1 MATIDIFNLS
11 PRDFNLQMQE
21 EAMYRTPAELDEL
34 RREYRNRNSMAGK
47 LMGLLAPEEGK
58 RRSTFLPVDAPQGM
72 SIFDALRSGQATPA
86 VPQGLVDLITGGTRG
101 VESAREYAQG
111 VPPRADALN
120 DALAMSGLAM
130 TGGGLAAST
139 LRPKKPSLPSAPKER
154 GDMILNMLKEGDAA
168 NITDD
173 MFDMGDSVK
182 TTQLNQYLFENYDL
196 PMDAESRAQRL
207 FQMGYRREGMHG
219 TSKETAGTTE
229 TPDILAFQPST
240 AGSYGRGVYVD
251 PVRDGDIGVSRYY
264 AEPRGREAGT
274 SGTYYPLLTKG
285 KLIEKGSYDD
295 EYFQALDDVA
305 KANPKESDQARATT
319 EDAMNRLAE
328 QRVSEQGF
336 AGVGGAGEYTIFD
349 PANIRSRSAR
359 ADPRL
364 AHLSNIMAAN
374 ASKSTG
380 LLTSSAADLRRQAN
394 IERFGYDPNETPEVD
409 TSYRG
414 GHQPAGPQD
423 ENPVRLDDVTISTTG
438 EQAGYPSDFYSS
450 QGQRQYAQGPR
461 FADDEFGLSNQQS
474 YRAIQ
479 AARGNPDAEV
489 TIYRGVPNE
498 ESITSINAG
507 DFVTLS
513 PKYAELHA
521 SSGYGPRGE
530 DAGKVISQKVKVKDV
545 YFAGDDV
552 NEFGYFPDTT
562 AANASKS
569 TGLLT
574 TAASEAQD
582 MAKRILELRA
592 EGRASEVTDEMMAQ
606 ADPQYMFANTPL
618 PMDEASRM
626 ARAEA
631 AGFEGDLFHGG
642 KGGYDIMRTDA
653 GTGKTSG
660 TGAFLTPSNKLAE
673 TYSPVVDGSVYPLMS
688 RSSAPIVN
696 ADMQNW
702 NNIESPVYAFDP
714 KTMDDIEVIDE
725 YGRASTDDI
734 AREARKIS
742 EAIEIQDVSDRGP
755 RAWGMTQYPAVSNV
769 RVEYNP
775 ANIRSRFARF
785 DPEFA
790 HLSNLSA
797 ANVSPLGGLL
807 AQSGVSDKQAERIE
821 EYLRRRGLLD

>member
-120 DALAMSGLAM
+120 DALAMAGLAM

-154 GDMILNMLKEGDAA
+154 GDMILSMLKEGDAA

-229 TPDILAFQPST
+229 TPDILAFRPST
-240 AGSYGRGVYVD
+240 AGAYGRGVYVD

-285 KLIEKGSYDD
+285 KLMERGSYDD
-295 EYFQALDDVA
+295 IFQQAMEDLG
-305 KANPKESDQARATT
+305 ESSAVTR
-319 EDAMNRLAE
+319 DAADRLAE

-374 ASKSTG
+374 ASKSAG

-394 IERFGYDPNETPEVD
+394 IERFGYDPNEAPEVD

-414 GHQPAGPQD
+414 GHQPVGPQD

-450 QGQRQYAQGPR
+450 QGQRLYAQGPR
-461 FADDEFGLSNQQS
+461 FSDDEYGIANQQS

-562 AANASKS
+562 AANVSKP
-569 TGLLT
+569 TGLLVI
-574 TAASEAQD
+574 EQ
-582 MAKRILELRA
+582 
-592 EGRASEVTDEMMAQ
+592 Q
-606 ADPQYMFANTPL
+606 ARGNKKL
-618 PMDEASRM
+618 
-626 ARAEA
+626 
-631 AGFEGDLFHGG
+631 GDLFESQNV
-642 KGGYDIMRTDA
+642 DISTATTPQIENVLDMAQRRGILDPR
-653 GTGKTSG
+653 S
-660 TGAFLTPSNKLAE
+660 AF
-673 TYSPVVDGSVYPLMS
+673 
-688 RSSAPIVN
+688 
-696 ADMQNW
+696 
-702 NNIESPVYAFDP
+702 
-714 KTMDDIEVIDE
+714 
-725 YGRASTDDI
+725 
-734 AREARKIS
+734 
-742 EAIEIQDVSDRGP
+742 
-755 RAWGMTQYPAVSNV
+755 
-769 RVEYNP
+769 
-775 ANIRSRFARF
+775 
-785 DPEFA
+785 
-790 HLSNLSA
+790 NL
-797 ANVSPLGGLL
+797 
-807 AQSGVSDKQAERIE
+807 K
-821 EYLRRRGLLD
+821 RGLLD

>member
-1 MATIDIFNLS
+1 MIS
-11 PRDFNLQMQE
+11 
-21 EAMYRTPAELDEL
+21 EAL
-34 RREYRNRNSMAGK
+34 
-47 LMGLLAPEEGK
+47 
-58 RRSTFLPVDAPQGM
+58 
-72 SIFDALRSGQATPA
+72 
-86 VPQGLVDLITGGTRG
+86 G
-101 VESAREYAQG
+101 VG
-111 VPPRADALN
+111 
-120 DALAMSGLAM
+120 GLAM
-130 TGGGLAAST
+130 AGGG
-139 LRPKKPSLPSAPKER
+139 
-154 GDMILNMLKEGDAA
+154 
-168 NITDD
+168 
-173 MFDMGDSVK
+173 VV
-182 TTQLNQYLFENYDL
+182 
-196 PMDAESRAQRL
+196 
-207 FQMGYRREGMHG
+207 
-219 TSKETAGTTE
+219 
-229 TPDILAFQPST
+229 
-240 AGSYGRGVYVD
+240 GV
-251 PVRDGDIGVSRYY
+251 
-264 AEPRGREAGT
+264 PRGAVG
-274 SGTYYPLLTKG
+274 
-285 KLIEKGSYDD
+285 
-295 EYFQALDDVA
+295 
-305 KANPKESDQARATT
+305 AN
-319 EDAMNRLAE
+319 
-328 QRVSEQGF
+328 
-336 AGVGGAGEYTIFD
+336 
-349 PANIRSRSAR
+349 
-359 ADPRL
+359 
-364 AHLSNIMAAN
+364 
-374 ASKSTG
+374 
-380 LLTSSAADLRRQAN
+380 AADLRRQAN
-394 IERFGYDPNETPEVD
+394 IERFGYDPNETPEVSGFD
-409 TSYRG
+409 AYLRRV
-414 GHQPAGPQD
+414 
-423 ENPVRLDDVTISTTG
+423 N
-438 EQAGYPSDFYSS
+438 PSDKRIPEENRPNLRMGDMYGMLPRDAEHVSNIGS
-450 QGQRQYAQGPR
+450 ADIYRTPDGSYYATAYNPDLGEMDVVGYAIKGDKETDLQVVSEMQGKGIGGELQYLFR
-461 FADDEFGLSNQQS
+461 KE
-474 YRAIQ
+474 
-479 AARGNPDAEV
+479 NPDAPTGGLTEAGEASLLK
-489 TIYRGVPNE
+489 TYNKLRDDGV
-498 ESITSINAG
+498 
-507 DFVTLS
+507 V
-513 PKYAELHA
+513 
-521 SSGYGPRGE
+521 
-530 DAGKVISQKVKVKDV
+530 
-545 YFAGDDV
+545 
-552 NEFGYFPDTT
+552 

-592 EGRASEVTDEMMAQ
+592 QGRASEVTDEMMAQ

>member
-336 AGVGGAGEYTIFD
+336 AGVGGAGEYTI
-349 PANIRSRSAR
+349 
-359 ADPRL
+359 
-364 AHLSNIMAAN
+364 
-374 ASKSTG
+374 
-380 LLTSSAADLRRQAN
+380 
-394 IERFGYDPNETPEVD
+394 D

-521 SSGYGPRGE
+521 SSGYGPRGRCGQGNI
-530 DAGKVISQKVKVKDV
+530 AKGK
-545 YFAGDDV
+545 
-552 NEFGYFPDTT
+552 
-562 AANASKS
+562 SKRR
-569 TGLLT
+569 LLCW
-574 TAASEAQD
+574 
-582 MAKRILELRA
+582 R
-592 EGRASEVTDEMMAQ
+592 
-606 ADPQYMFANTPL
+606 
-618 PMDEASRM
+618 
-626 ARAEA
+626 
-631 AGFEGDLFHGG
+631 
-642 KGGYDIMRTDA
+642 
-653 GTGKTSG
+653 
-660 TGAFLTPSNKLAE
+660 
-673 TYSPVVDGSVYPLMS
+673 
-688 RSSAPIVN
+688 
-696 ADMQNW
+696 
-702 NNIESPVYAFDP
+702 
-714 KTMDDIEVIDE
+714 
-725 YGRASTDDI
+725 
-734 AREARKIS
+734 
-742 EAIEIQDVSDRGP
+742 
-755 RAWGMTQYPAVSNV
+755 
-769 RVEYNP
+769 
-775 ANIRSRFARF
+775 
-785 DPEFA
+785 
-790 HLSNLSA
+790 
-797 ANVSPLGGLL
+797 
-807 AQSGVSDKQAERIE
+807 
-821 EYLRRRGLLD
+821 

>member
-130 TGGGLAAST
+130 TGGGVAAST
-139 LRPKKPSLPSAPKER
+139 LRPKKPSLPNAPKER
-154 GDMILNMLKEGDAA
+154 GDMILNMLKDGDAA

-219 TSKETAGTTE
+219 TSKERGGEFDDE
-229 TPDILAFQPST
+229 TPDILAFRPSEHG
-240 AGSYGRGVYVD
+240 AIGSGVYVD
-251 PVRDGDIGVSRYY
+251 PLLDGRIGASQYF
-264 AEPRGREAGT
+264 AEPNRREGGE
-274 SGTYYPLLTKG
+274 SGAYYPILTKG
-285 KLIEKGSYDD
+285 KMMPSGNYKSM
-295 EYFQALDDVA
+295 FSQALEDLGKSGDKSFEARKAADRLVA
-305 KANPKESDQARATT
+305 
-319 EDAMNRLAE
+319 
-328 QRVSEQGF
+328 QRVAEQGF
-336 AGVGGAGEYTIFD
+336 SGMGDIGEYTIID

-364 AHLSNIMAAN
+364 AHLSNIM
-374 ASKSTG
+374 
-380 LLTSSAADLRRQAN
+380 
-394 IERFGYDPNETPEVD
+394 
-409 TSYRG
+409 
-414 GHQPAGPQD
+414 
-423 ENPVRLDDVTISTTG
+423 
-438 EQAGYPSDFYSS
+438 
-450 QGQRQYAQGPR
+450 
-461 FADDEFGLSNQQS
+461 
-474 YRAIQ
+474 
-479 AARGNPDAEV
+479 
-489 TIYRGVPNE
+489 
-498 ESITSINAG
+498 
-507 DFVTLS
+507 
-513 PKYAELHA
+513 
-521 SSGYGPRGE
+521 
-530 DAGKVISQKVKVKDV
+530 
-545 YFAGDDV
+545 
-552 NEFGYFPDTT
+552 

-631 AGFEGDLFHGG
+631 AGFEGGLLH
-642 KGGYDIMRTDA
+642 
-653 GTGKTSG
+653 G
-660 TGAFLTPSNKLAE
+660 TGADIVGVDKDKLGQKQDLLGTGFYSTTSPKRSERYVPKETDPLTEERVFSEGGNVIPLLARNTAQFDLTKPTGIPNAVKIGKAFE
-673 TYSPVVDGSVYPLMS
+673 GSDFDVEYRGEGDQVFIKSKTDPQMSVYIDSYQDGIATLQKLKDVFG
-688 RSSAPIVN
+688 R
-696 ADMQNW
+696 
-702 NNIESPVYAFDP
+702 NNVTNILEEAGFSGLKAEEGFGNITNLNYEP
-714 KTMDDIEVIDE
+714 
-725 YGRASTDDI
+725 TD
-734 AREARKIS
+734 
-742 EAIEIQDVSDRGP
+742 V
-755 RAWGMTQYPAVSNV
+755 
-769 RVEYNP
+769 
-775 ANIRSRFARF
+775 RSRFARF

-797 ANVSPLGGLL
+797 ANASPLGGLL

>member
-130 TGGGLAAST
+130 TGGGAVAKPKGSLGAFFAREDGTLEDALKLAKSGRGIFHSSQADQFDEINKYGVEPQYGPWAREIAEGATEDPRFLDEMPMAAWWSEQPDWVKMKT
-139 LRPKKPSLPSAPKER
+139 ARAAGKSVNDVTVDDIRKYGHLSIADADEYADTVYRIPEEGIDYEGSQVSDLTGEEMPLYATDLYEFGDDNVGRYPFGIERNELVTRETIEPKYSLTGQDLIDFLR
-154 GDMILNMLKEGDAA
+154 DYDTTAA
-168 NITDD
+168 N
-173 MFDMGDSVK
+173 V
-182 TTQLNQYLFENYDL
+182 
-196 PMDAESRAQRL
+196 
-207 FQMGYRREGMHG
+207 
-219 TSKETAGTTE
+219 
-229 TPDILAFQPST
+229 
-240 AGSYGRGVYVD
+240 
-251 PVRDGDIGVSRYY
+251 
-264 AEPRGREAGT
+264 
-274 SGTYYPLLTKG
+274 
-285 KLIEKGSYDD
+285 
-295 EYFQALDDVA
+295 
-305 KANPKESDQARATT
+305 
-319 EDAMNRLAE
+319 
-328 QRVSEQGF
+328 
-336 AGVGGAGEYTIFD
+336 
-349 PANIRSRSAR
+349 
-359 ADPRL
+359 
-364 AHLSNIMAAN
+364 
-374 ASKSTG
+374 SKSAG

-394 IERFGYDPNETPEVD
+394 IERFGYDPNETPEID

-414 GHQPAGPQD
+414 GHQPVGPQD

-461 FADDEFGLSNQQS
+461 FEDDEFGLSNQQS

-498 ESITSINAG
+498 EGITSINAG

-569 TGLLT
+569 AGLLT

-592 EGRASEVTDEMMAQ
+592 QGRASEVTDEMMAQ

-631 AGFEGDLFHGG
+631 AGFKGNLFHGG

-797 ANVSPLGGLL
+797 ANVSPIGGLL
-807 AQSGVSDKQAERIE
+807 AQSGANQQSGPVAPNLID
-821 EYLRRRGLLD
+821 EYLKSLQARR

>member
-130 TGGGLAAST
+130 TGGG
-139 LRPKKPSLPSAPKER
+139 
-154 GDMILNMLKEGDAA
+154 
-168 NITDD
+168 
-173 MFDMGDSVK
+173 VV
-182 TTQLNQYLFENYDL
+182 
-196 PMDAESRAQRL
+196 
-207 FQMGYRREGMHG
+207 
-219 TSKETAGTTE
+219 
-229 TPDILAFQPST
+229 
-240 AGSYGRGVYVD
+240 GV
-251 PVRDGDIGVSRYY
+251 
-264 AEPRGREAGT
+264 PRGAVG
-274 SGTYYPLLTKG
+274 
-285 KLIEKGSYDD
+285 
-295 EYFQALDDVA
+295 
-305 KANPKESDQARATT
+305 AN
-319 EDAMNRLAE
+319 
-328 QRVSEQGF
+328 
-336 AGVGGAGEYTIFD
+336 
-349 PANIRSRSAR
+349 
-359 ADPRL
+359 
-364 AHLSNIMAAN
+364 
-374 ASKSTG
+374 
-380 LLTSSAADLRRQAN
+380 AADLRRQAN
-394 IERFGYDPNETPEVD
+394 IDRFGYDPNEAPEVD

-414 GHQPAGPQD
+414 GHQPVGPQD
-423 ENPVRLDDVTISTTG
+423 ENPVRLDDVTTSTTG
-438 EQAGYPSDFYSS
+438 EQAGYPSDFYSG
-450 QGQRQYAQGPR
+450 QGQRLYAQGPR

-498 ESITSINAG
+498 EGITSINAG

-569 TGLLT
+569 AGLLT

-592 EGRASEVTDEMMAQ
+592 QGRASEVTDEMMAQ

>member
-1 MATIDIFNLS
+1 
-11 PRDFNLQMQE
+11 
-21 EAMYRTPAELDEL
+21 
-34 RREYRNRNSMAGK
+34 
-47 LMGLLAPEEGK
+47 
-58 RRSTFLPVDAPQGM
+58 
-72 SIFDALRSGQATPA
+72 
-86 VPQGLVDLITGGTRG
+86 
-101 VESAREYAQG
+101 
-111 VPPRADALN
+111 
-120 DALAMSGLAM
+120 M

-154 GDMILNMLKEGDAA
+154 GDMILNMLKEGQAA

-229 TPDILAFQPST
+229 TPDILAFRPST
-240 AGSYGRGVYVD
+240 AGAYGRGVYVD
-251 PVRDGDIGVSRYY
+251 PVRDGDIGASRYY

-295 EYFQALDDVA
+295 EYFKALDDVA

-364 AHLSNIMAAN
+364 AHLSDIM
-374 ASKSTG
+374 
-380 LLTSSAADLRRQAN
+380 
-394 IERFGYDPNETPEVD
+394 
-409 TSYRG
+409 
-414 GHQPAGPQD
+414 
-423 ENPVRLDDVTISTTG
+423 
-438 EQAGYPSDFYSS
+438 
-450 QGQRQYAQGPR
+450 
-461 FADDEFGLSNQQS
+461 
-474 YRAIQ
+474 
-479 AARGNPDAEV
+479 
-489 TIYRGVPNE
+489 
-498 ESITSINAG
+498 
-507 DFVTLS
+507 
-513 PKYAELHA
+513 
-521 SSGYGPRGE
+521 
-530 DAGKVISQKVKVKDV
+530 
-545 YFAGDDV
+545 
-552 NEFGYFPDTT
+552 

-592 EGRASEVTDEMMAQ
+592 QGRASEVTDEMMAQ

-631 AGFEGDLFHGG
+631 AGFEGNLFHGG

>member
-139 LRPKKPSLPSAPKER
+139 LRPTKPSLPSAPKER
-154 GDMILNMLKEGDAA
+154 GDMILNMLKEGEAA

-229 TPDILAFQPST
+229 TPDILAFRPST
-240 AGSYGRGVYVD
+240 AGAYGRGVYVD
-251 PVRDGDIGVSRYY
+251 PVRDGDIGASRYY

-295 EYFQALDDVA
+295 EYFKALDDVA

-364 AHLSNIMAAN
+364 AHLSDIMAAN
-374 ASKSTG
+374 ASKS
-380 LLTSSAADLRRQAN
+380 A
-394 IERFGYDPNETPEVD
+394 
-409 TSYRG
+409 
-414 GHQPAGPQD
+414 
-423 ENPVRLDDVTISTTG
+423 
-438 EQAGYPSDFYSS
+438 
-450 QGQRQYAQGPR
+450 
-461 FADDEFGLSNQQS
+461 
-474 YRAIQ
+474 
-479 AARGNPDAEV
+479 
-489 TIYRGVPNE
+489 
-498 ESITSINAG
+498 
-507 DFVTLS
+507 
-513 PKYAELHA
+513 
-521 SSGYGPRGE
+521 
-530 DAGKVISQKVKVKDV
+530 
-545 YFAGDDV
+545 
-552 NEFGYFPDTT
+552 
-562 AANASKS
+562 
-569 TGLLT
+569 GLLT

-631 AGFEGDLFHGG
+631 AGFDVSNPVFHGG
-642 KGGYDIMRTDA
+642 ASGIKAMDADVSEGKDFDTGVWTTSDRYNANRYAGSRTEGAPKINDQQNWSIYDDR
-653 GTGKTSG
+653 
-660 TGAFLTPSNKLAE
+660 
-673 TYSPVVDGSVYPLMS
+673 GSVYPLLAKTS
-688 RSSAPIVN
+688 GYGETNFRGRNWGDAPEGAIIRGGG
-696 ADMQNW
+696 QP
-702 NNIESPVYAFDP
+702 SQ
-714 KTMDDIEVIDE
+714 
-725 YGRASTDDI
+725 R
-734 AREARKIS
+734 IS
-742 EAIEIQDVSDRGP
+742 EVREDW
-755 RAWGMTQYPAVSNV
+755 RAWPYTSEAVRAARDTGRSGLVIKDVVDIGPNFPYKDHIGLGSEISDDV
-769 RVEYNP
+769 VAIDP
-775 ANIRSRFARF
+775 STLRSRFARF

>member
-130 TGGGLAAST
+130 TGGGLAASA
-139 LRPKKPSLPSAPKER
+139 LRPAKTSLPSAPKER
-154 GDMILNMLKEGDAA
+154 GDMILNMLKEGEAA

-182 TTQLNQYLFENYDL
+182 TTQLNQYMFENYDL
-196 PMDAESRAQRL
+196 PMDAESRSRRL

-219 TSKETAGTTE
+219 TSKETAGTAE

-264 AEPRGREAGT
+264 AEPHRREAGT

-380 LLTSSAADLRRQAN
+380 LLT
-394 IERFGYDPNETPEVD
+394 
-409 TSYRG
+409 
-414 GHQPAGPQD
+414 
-423 ENPVRLDDVTISTTG
+423 
-438 EQAGYPSDFYSS
+438 
-450 QGQRQYAQGPR
+450 
-461 FADDEFGLSNQQS
+461 
-474 YRAIQ
+474 
-479 AARGNPDAEV
+479 
-489 TIYRGVPNE
+489 
-498 ESITSINAG
+498 
-507 DFVTLS
+507 
-513 PKYAELHA
+513 
-521 SSGYGPRGE
+521 
-530 DAGKVISQKVKVKDV
+530 
-545 YFAGDDV
+545 
-552 NEFGYFPDTT
+552 
-562 AANASKS
+562 
-569 TGLLT
+569 

-582 MAKRILELRA
+582 MAKRILDLRA
-592 EGRASEVTDEMMAQ
+592 QGRASEVTDEMMAQ

-631 AGFEGDLFHGG
+631 AGFEGGLLH
-642 KGGYDIMRTDA
+642 
-653 GTGKTSG
+653 G
-660 TGAFLTPSNKLAE
+660 TGADIVGVDKDKLGQKQDLLGTGFYSTTSPKRSERYVPKETDLLTQERVFSEGGNVIPLVARNTAQFDLRKPTGIQNAVKIGKAFEGSDFDVEYRGEGDQVFIKSK
-673 TYSPVVDGSVYPLMS
+673 TDPQMSVYIDSYQDGIATLQKLKDVFG
-688 RSSAPIVN
+688 R
-696 ADMQNW
+696 
-702 NNIESPVYAFDP
+702 NNVTNILEEAGFSGLKAEESFGNITNLNYKP
-714 KTMDDIEVIDE
+714 
-725 YGRASTDDI
+725 TD
-734 AREARKIS
+734 
-742 EAIEIQDVSDRGP
+742 V
-755 RAWGMTQYPAVSNV
+755 
-769 RVEYNP
+769 
-775 ANIRSRFARF
+775 RSRFARF

-797 ANVSPLGGLL
+797 ANASPIGGLL

>member
-21 EAMYRTPAELDEL
+21 EAMYRTPAELDNL

-139 LRPKKPSLPSAPKER
+139 LRSTKPSLPSAPKER
-154 GDMILNMLKEGDAA
+154 GDMILNMLKEGEAA

-229 TPDILAFQPST
+229 TPDILAFEPST
-240 AGSYGRGVYVD
+240 AGSYGRGVYLD

-414 GHQPAGPQD
+414 GHQPVGPQD

-450 QGQRQYAQGPR
+450 QGQRLYAQGPR
-461 FADDEFGLSNQQS
+461 FSDDEFGIANQQS

-479 AARGNPDAEV
+479 ATRGNPDAEV

-562 AANASKS
+562 AAN
-569 TGLLT
+569 
-574 TAASEAQD
+574 
-582 MAKRILELRA
+582 
-592 EGRASEVTDEMMAQ
+592 
-606 ADPQYMFANTPL
+606 
-618 PMDEASRM
+618 
-626 ARAEA
+626 
-631 AGFEGDLFHGG
+631 
-642 KGGYDIMRTDA
+642 
-653 GTGKTSG
+653 
-660 TGAFLTPSNKLAE
+660 
-673 TYSPVVDGSVYPLMS
+673 
-688 RSSAPIVN
+688 
-696 ADMQNW
+696 
-702 NNIESPVYAFDP
+702 
-714 KTMDDIEVIDE
+714 
-725 YGRASTDDI
+725 
-734 AREARKIS
+734 
-742 EAIEIQDVSDRGP
+742 
-755 RAWGMTQYPAVSNV
+755 
-769 RVEYNP
+769 
-775 ANIRSRFARF
+775 
-785 DPEFA
+785 
-790 HLSNLSA
+790 
-797 ANVSPLGGLL
+797 VSPIGGLL
-807 AQSGVSDKQAERIE
+807 AQSGANQQSGPVAPNLID
-821 EYLRRRGLLD
+821 EYLKSLQARR